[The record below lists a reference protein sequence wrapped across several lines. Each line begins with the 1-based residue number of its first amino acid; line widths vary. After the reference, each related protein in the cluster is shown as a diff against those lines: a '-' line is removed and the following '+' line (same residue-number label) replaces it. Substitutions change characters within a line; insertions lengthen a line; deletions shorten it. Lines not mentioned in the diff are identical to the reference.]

1 MSDIEKT
8 NISVKEKERRLSD
21 WEFRLNT
28 LHKMR
33 WGLLQMAHDVKHDH
47 TKGYD
52 ADFYIEANEIINEV
66 ERRVWEYI
74 NGIRDEY

>member
-1 MSDIEKT
+1 MSDEKNT
-8 NISVKEKERRLSD
+8 HILEEEKERRLSD
-21 WEFRLNT
+21 YEFRLRI
-28 LHKMR
+28 LHQMR

-52 ADFYIEANEIINEV
+52 ADFYIEANEILNEV

>member
-33 WGLLQMAHDVKHDH
+33 WCLLQMAHDVKEDH
-47 TKGYD
+47 PKGYD
-52 ADFYIEANEIINEV
+52 EDFYIEANEILNEV
-66 ERRVWEYI
+66 ERRVWKYI
-74 NGIRDEY
+74 NGISDEY